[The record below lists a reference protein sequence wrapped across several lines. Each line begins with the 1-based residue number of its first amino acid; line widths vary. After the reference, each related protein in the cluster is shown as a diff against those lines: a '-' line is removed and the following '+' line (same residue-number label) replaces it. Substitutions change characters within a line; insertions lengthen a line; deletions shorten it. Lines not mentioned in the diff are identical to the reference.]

1 MNPKDVQP
9 GNFELIDVIYDNDD
23 FSIAYGI
30 FEEGDKCIA
39 MRWNG
44 DLDNPGYPKTFGYPM
59 WFIVDNSLKNTILKS
74 LLFEENADTQKII
87 EILKAEM

>member
-30 FEEGDKCIA
+30 FEEAG
-39 MRWNG
+39 
-44 DLDNPGYPKTFGYPM
+44 
-59 WFIVDNSLKNTILKS
+59 
-74 LLFEENADTQKII
+74 
-87 EILKAEM
+87 

>member
-44 DLDNPGYPKTFGYPM
+44 ALDNPGYPKTFGYRM